1 MVRLGALSVEQLR
14 EIDPFLVYDDPA
26 AQSVASGTS
35 ETLEEV
41 VDASATGDSMVGTV
55 DETLLAT
62 QDEATPDAVVE
73 PVAADREESQDDQ
86 PGA

>member
-1 MVRLGALSVEQLR
+1 
-14 EIDPFLVYDDPA
+14 
-26 AQSVASGTS
+26 
-35 ETLEEV
+35 
-41 VDASATGDSMVGTV
+41 MVGTV

-62 QDEATPDAVVE
+62 QDEATAGAVVE